1 MHRWWLTGEATLEEL
16 LSDEIMGPVV
26 ASAGLSREQL
36 RLNLAEIARRI
47 CGDGHGRSGPGCR
60 KEPRQVAV
68 GF

>member
-1 MHRWWLTGEATLEEL
+1 MPHWWLTGEASLEEL
-16 LSDEIMGPVV
+16 LSDEIMGPVA

-36 RLNLAEIARRI
+36 RSSLADVARRI
-47 CGDGHGRSGPGCR
+47 DGGHESRSR

>member
-1 MHRWWLTGEATLEEL
+1 MPQWWLTGEATLEEL

-36 RLNLAEIARRI
+36 RLDLAKVARRI
-47 CGDGHGRSGPGCR
+47 GEDRHGRIRSR
-60 KEPRQVAV
+60 KESRQLAV

>member
-1 MHRWWLTGEATLEEL
+1 MPHWWLTGEASLEEL
-16 LSDEIMGPVV
+16 LSDEIMGPVA

-36 RLNLAEIARRI
+36 RSSLAEVARRL
-47 CGDGHGRSGPGCR
+47 GGEGRGGGR

>member
-1 MHRWWLTGEATLEEL
+1 MPHWWLTGEASLEEL
-16 LSDEIMGPVV
+16 LSDEIMGPVA

-36 RLNLAEIARRI
+36 RSSLAEVARRI
-47 CGDGHGRSGPGCR
+47 GGGREGRAGSR

>member
-1 MHRWWLTGEATLEEL
+1 MQHWWLTGEASLEEL
-16 LSDEIMGPVV
+16 LSDDIMGPVA

-36 RLNLAEIARRI
+36 RLSLADVARRI
-47 CGDGHGRSGPGCR
+47 SSDRQGRSR

>member
-1 MHRWWLTGEATLEEL
+1 MPQWWLTGEATLEEL

-36 RLNLAEIARRI
+36 RLDMAEVARRI
-47 CGDGHGRSGPGCR
+47 GGDRHGRAGSR
-60 KEPRQVAV
+60 KDTRQIAV

>member
-1 MHRWWLTGEATLEEL
+1 MPHWWLTGEASLEEL
-16 LSDEIMGPVV
+16 LSDEIMGPVA

-36 RLNLAEIARRI
+36 RSSLAEVARRVG
-47 CGDGHGRSGPGCR
+47 GDQSRSR

>member
-16 LSDEIMGPVV
+16 LSDEIMGPVA

-36 RLNLAEIARRI
+36 RLSLAEVARRI
-47 CGDGHGRSGPGCR
+47 SDRQGRTGSR
-60 KEPRQVAV
+60 KQPRQFAV

>member
-1 MHRWWLTGEATLEEL
+1 MPQWWLTGEATLEEL

-36 RLNLAEIARRI
+36 RSDLADLARRI
-47 CGDGHGRSGPGCR
+47 GGDRHGRIGSR
-60 KEPRQVAV
+60 KEPRQFAV

>member
-1 MHRWWLTGEATLEEL
+1 MQHWWLTGEASLEEL
-16 LSDEIMGPVV
+16 LSDEIMGPVA

-36 RLNLAEIARRI
+36 RSSLADVARRI
-47 CGDGHGRSGPGCR
+47 CGDRQGRSG